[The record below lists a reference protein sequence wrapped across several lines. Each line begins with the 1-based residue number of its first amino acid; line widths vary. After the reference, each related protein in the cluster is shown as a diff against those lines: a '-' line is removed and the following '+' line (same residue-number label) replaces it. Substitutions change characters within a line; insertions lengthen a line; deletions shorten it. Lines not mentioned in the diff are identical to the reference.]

1 LRIYLKVISNIDNE
15 VAGKVTLRHVYE
27 IAKIKQQDPPLRIL
41 SLETICKQIIGIA
54 RTCGIQ
60 VVHSLDA
67 LEYGKFLQERKII
80 EEGQLKDLQAK
91 KEARML
97 RTG

>member
-1 LRIYLKVISNIDNE
+1 M
-15 VAGKVTLRHVYE
+15 AGKVTLKHVYE
-27 IAKIKQQDPPLRIL
+27 IAKIKQQDPPMQIL
-41 SLETICKQIIGIA
+41 SLETICKQILGIA
-54 RTCGIQ
+54 QTCGIQ

-67 LEYGKFLQERKII
+67 LEYGKFLQERKVIV
-80 EEGQLKDLQAK
+80 EEQLKELQAK